1 MAVSGAFSDY
11 PHQDW
16 GELSPNWQQAF
27 STASQDPVA
36 AMVWPERVADLA
48 DLVALAH
55 HHQIPLLVAGSGSKL
70 GWGSLVR
77 SPQVAV
83 STQKLDRLLDHAVAD
98 LTVTVEAGMPLHT
111 LQAQLAAAQ
120 QWWPVDPLYS
130 QAATIGGIIATGDT
144 GSLRHRYGGVRD
156 LLLGVS
162 FVRADGRLAK
172 AGGRVVKNVAGYDL
186 MKLMSGSFGTL
197 GILVEVTLRLYP
209 LPPQRATYLIAG
221 DRDSISRLSA
231 QITDSPLTPTGL
243 DVLGSAWL
251 KDQGISAPVGLLI
264 QIQGSDLGPQTAGLQ
279 AIIEDLGLMA
289 GLQEGWEPN
298 LDHPNLDLGSAASDR
313 LLLKLRIPP
322 HRSVFWADWLSTTY
336 PGGYVWIHRGGGI
349 GRWWAPPS
357 LSADVLGQV
366 RSRLQAEAG
375 SLTLLE
381 APLPLKQAWDV
392 WGIPADVQRLMGM
405 IRQQFDPLGILNP
418 GKLG

>member
-1 MAVSGAFSDY
+1 MAVSGALSDY

-16 GELSPNWQQAF
+16 GELSPDWQQAF

-36 AMVWPERVADLA
+36 AMVWPEQVADLA

-55 HHQIPLLVAGSGSKL
+55 REKIPLLVAGSGSKL

-77 SPQVAV
+77 SPQLAV
-83 STQKLDRLLDHAVAD
+83 STQRLDRLLDHAVAD

-111 LQAQLAAAQ
+111 LQAHLAATQ
-120 QWWPVDPLYS
+120 QWWPVDPLYA
-130 QAATIGGIIATGDT
+130 QTATVGGIIATADT
-144 GSLRHRYGGVRD
+144 GSLRHRYGSVRD

-209 LPPQRATYLIAG
+209 LPPERVTYLIAG
-221 DRDSISRLSA
+221 ERDPIDRLSA
-231 QITDSPLTPTGL
+231 RITDSPLTPTGL
-243 DVLGSAWL
+243 DILGSAWL
-251 KDQGISAPVGLLI
+251 SDHGISAPVGLLI
-264 QIQGSDLGPQTAGLQ
+264 QIQGSDLGPQTAGLK
-279 AIIEDLGLMA
+279 AIVEDLGLMA
-289 GLQEGWEPN
+289 GLQEGWEPS
-298 LDHPNLDLGSAASDR
+298 LDLGAAFSDH

-322 HRSVFWADWLSTTY
+322 VRSVFWADWLSTTY
-336 PGGYVWIHRGGGI
+336 PGSYVQIHRGQGI
-349 GRWWAPPS
+349 GRWWAPPM
-357 LSADVLGQV
+357 LSVDVLGQV
-366 RSRLQAEAG
+366 RSRLQAEDG
-375 SLTLLE
+375 SLTLLA

-392 WGIPADVQRLMGM
+392 WGIPADVQRVMGM
-405 IRQQFDPLGILNP
+405 MRQQFDPLGILNP